1 MMEGHQEQETKGDKQ
16 PSLSELFGQLAADTS
31 DFAKAEL
38 VFFKAE
44 AGERVDYAVPG
55 LILAALAVALA
66 LGALLVLFIGLV
78 LWLTP
83 LIGAPLAAC
92 SIAGLGGA
100 LAIFAWRAG
109 IRRLTNAIKTKDDR

>member
-1 MMEGHQEQETKGDKQ
+1 MMEGHQEQETKGDGQ
-16 PSLSELFGQLAADTS
+16 QSLSALFGQLAADTS

-38 VFFKAE
+38 VFLKAE

-66 LGALLVLFIGLV
+66 LGALLVLFVGLV
-78 LWLTP
+78 LWLAP

-100 LAIFAWRAG
+100 LAILAWRAG